1 MGEQSGDKTEEPT
14 PHKLKEARDKGQ
26 IAKSKEV
33 TTAFLMLASY
43 ATLYFTIGNI
53 WGQLS
58 ALTKYVFEQVAYPSN
73 FNAAFAGN
81 VLFLALRA
89 FAASILPLMAIAFVI
104 ALVVEALQTGF
115 VISGDPLSPKLE
127 RINPFEGLKRMVS
140 LQVVVE
146 LFKSLVKI
154 GLVSYITWTA
164 LSEDLPFVVSVMD
177 AQPWDAMVI
186 AAQIAFKVAMR
197 IGILFIIV
205 AVLDYYYKL
214 WEYNKNLKMTKQEVK
229 EEYKRLEGDPLIKQR
244 IRELQRQ
251 AAYQRMMGAVP
262 GADVVVTNPIHLA
275 VALKYDASK
284 MRSPTV
290 VAKGKLIIADEI
302 KKIAREHSVPV
313 IENQPLAQ
321 ELYKTTKVGHE
332 IPGDLYQAVAEVLAF
347 VYKIRKERTRK
358 NKESLGPER
367 GRRAVQTAARS

>member
-1 MGEQSGDKTEEPT
+1 
-14 PHKLKEARDKGQ
+14 
-26 IAKSKEV
+26 
-33 TTAFLMLASY
+33 
-43 ATLYFTIGNI
+43 
-53 WGQLS
+53 
-58 ALTKYVFEQVAYPSN
+58 
-73 FNAAFAGN
+73 
-81 VLFLALRA
+81 
-89 FAASILPLMAIAFVI
+89 
-104 ALVVEALQTGF
+104 
-115 VISGDPLSPKLE
+115 
-127 RINPFEGLKRMVS
+127 MVS